1 MSNICLFHNAHTPK
15 DMITIYL
22 KAFVVFGA
30 IFVPDQLRK
39 TTQLCLS

>member
-1 MSNICLFHNAHTPK
+1 MSNICLSHNAHTPK

-39 TTQLCLS
+39 TTQLSLS